1 MWYLIH
7 VPSILTYV
15 LRVTE
20 KKYSDTQ
27 FMCCALLKKKLQYT
41 IFVSVIPQFCT
52 GGTHLC
58 VVCYKK
64 IVLTSSAI
72 HKFCISDTPN
82 QRIPK
87 KSRPVM
93 IHPPYTHQ
101 SIDAYIIHVPAI
113 TDYHYLTSHYPWY
126 IISVYTQ
133 YMVLISQDTD
143 IVCLFI
149 KFFITLLWFNSQ
161 YNNIQPM
168 LPLGNS

>member
-1 MWYLIH
+1 MYRDTFFKSR
-7 VPSILTYV
+7 VILNTCTIDTHLCVARHWKKVFRYTIYV
-15 LRVTE
+15 LRVT
-20 KKYSDTQ
+20 
-27 FMCCALLKKKLQYT
+27 KKKLQYT

-93 IHPPYTHQ
+93 IHPPDTHQ
-101 SIDAYIIHVPAI
+101 SIDTYIIHVPPS
-113 TDYHYLTSHYPWY
+113 L
-126 IISVYTQ
+126 IIS
-133 YMVLISQDTD
+133 ISCDTASEAIHD
-143 IVCLFI
+143 YRIKRYRSCVFI
-149 KFFITLLWFNSQ
+149 
-161 YNNIQPM
+161 
-168 LPLGNS
+168 

>member
-27 FMCCALLKKKLQYT
+27 FMCCALLKEKLRYT
-41 IFVSVIPQFCT
+41 IFVSLIPQFCT

-58 VVCYKK
+58 VVRYKK

-87 KSRPVM
+87 KSRPLM
-93 IHPPYTHQ
+93 IHPPDTHQ

-113 TDYHYLTSHYPWY
+113 TDCVYLSSLFS
-126 IISVYTQ
+126 ICVNS
-133 YMVLISQDTD
+133 
-143 IVCLFI
+143 IVNMTI
-149 KFFITLLWFNSQ
+149 
-161 YNNIQPM
+161 YNPYCHFQIVSYKEVDSPQ
-168 LPLGNS
+168 

>member
-72 HKFCISDTPN
+72 HKYCISDTPN

-87 KSRPVM
+87 KSRPLM
-93 IHPPYTHQ
+93 IHPPDTHQ

-113 TDYHYLTSHYPWY
+113 TDCVYLSSLFS
-126 IISVYTQ
+126 ICVNS
-133 YMVLISQDTD
+133 
-143 IVCLFI
+143 IVNMTI
-149 KFFITLLWFNSQ
+149 
-161 YNNIQPM
+161 YNPYCHFQIVSYKEVDSPQ
-168 LPLGNS
+168 

>member
-1 MWYLIH
+1 MYRDTFFKSR
-7 VPSILTYV
+7 VILNTCTIDTHLCVARHWKKVFRYTIYV
-15 LRVTE
+15 LRVT
-20 KKYSDTQ
+20 
-27 FMCCALLKKKLQYT
+27 KKKLQYT

-87 KSRPVM
+87 KSRPLM
-93 IHPPYTHQ
+93 IHPPDTHQ

-113 TDYHYLTSHYPWY
+113 TDCVYLSSLFS
-126 IISVYTQ
+126 ICVNS
-133 YMVLISQDTD
+133 
-143 IVCLFI
+143 IVNMTI
-149 KFFITLLWFNSQ
+149 
-161 YNNIQPM
+161 YNPYCHFQIVSYKEVDSPQ
-168 LPLGNS
+168 